1 MSLCRF
7 ASVTRKSSS
16 LLVNRAM
23 TNALMTTTVLKRN
36 FWPRWRRDDD
46 KDSGKNGAKKK
57 EMDKK
62 ADAKGDK
69 KLENGEKAQTSMFN
83 ATGAKEDALTRS
95 SVIRK
100 DLDILGKVHFSSLQ

>member
-36 FWPRWRRDDD
+36 FWSRWRRDDD
-46 KDSGKNGAKKK
+46 KGSGKDGAKKK

-69 KLENGEKAQTSMFN
+69 KPENAEKAQTSMFN
-83 ATGAKEDALTRS
+83 AAGATEDALHRS

-100 DLDILGKVHFSSLQ
+100 DLDILGKVDFSSLQ